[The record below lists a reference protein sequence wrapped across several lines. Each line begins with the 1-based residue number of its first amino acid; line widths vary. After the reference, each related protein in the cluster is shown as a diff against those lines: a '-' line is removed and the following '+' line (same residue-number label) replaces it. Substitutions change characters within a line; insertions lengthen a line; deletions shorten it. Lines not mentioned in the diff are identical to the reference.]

1 MVPMKPERRVEAARA
16 RFHSVSSFV
25 AITPAIRY
33 MLHLGYELL
42 PRPYPSRVPA
52 THGME
57 SWRLPPSTEVASGC
71 HKVAGRVVM
80 SFMKLQNMR
89 VMVCA
94 GLALLTA
101 EAVFGQTPAVPP
113 AFEVASVKPAPPPT
127 PGSINVRTGGDPGMV
142 DYKNVALRTVI
153 ARAYRMKEYQ
163 ISGPDWIETARFDI
177 LAKVPPNA
185 PKGQIPLMLQNLLA
199 ERFKLTVHREQKV
212 MPVYAMVV
220 GKGGLKVKP
229 LEGDPEGS
237 MRNMFSP
244 KGRAFSGQMTLA
256 ALVAAL
262 SQMLDRP
269 VVDLSGVKGTYDI
282 DLEWVPD
289 EHESSALTKM

>member
-1 MVPMKPERRVEAARA
+1 M
-16 RFHSVSSFV
+16 
-25 AITPAIRY
+25 Y
-33 MLHLGYELL
+33 
-42 PRPYPSRVPA
+42 
-52 THGME
+52 
-57 SWRLPPSTEVASGC
+57 
-71 HKVAGRVVM
+71 
-80 SFMKLQNMR
+80 FMKLQKTR
-89 VMVCA
+89 VNVCA

-101 EAVFGQTPAVPP
+101 GAGFGQTPAAPP
-113 AFEVASVKPAPPPT
+113 AFEVASVKPAPPPAD
-127 PGSINVRTGGDPGMV
+127 PGELRVQIGGDPGMI
-142 DYKNVALRTVI
+142 DYKNVSLKMVI
-153 ARAYRMKEYQ
+153 ARAYEMKEFQ

-256 ALVAAL
+256 ALAAAL
-262 SQMLDRP
+262 SRSEERR
-269 VVDLSGVKGTYDI
+269 VVDLSGVKGTYDV

-289 EHESSALTKM
+289 EHESSALTKMRVMGGQAGGGAEAHGERSEERRVEQERRSRGAPDH

>member
-1 MVPMKPERRVEAARA
+1 MN
-16 RFHSVSSFV
+16 
-25 AITPAIRY
+25 
-33 MLHLGYELL
+33 
-42 PRPYPSRVPA
+42 
-52 THGME
+52 
-57 SWRLPPSTEVASGC
+57 
-71 HKVAGRVVM
+71 
-80 SFMKLQNMR
+80 FMKLQKMR
-89 VMVCA
+89 VNVCA

-101 EAVFGQTPAVPP
+101 GTVFGQTPAAPP

-127 PGSINVRTGGDPGMV
+127 PGMIKVQMGGDPGMI
-142 DYKNVALRTVI
+142 DYKNVSLKTVI
-153 ARAYRMKEYQ
+153 AWAYQMKEFQ
-163 ISGPDWIETARFDI
+163 VSGPDWIETARFDI

-185 PKGQIPLMLQNLLA
+185 PKEQIPPMLQNLLA

-237 MRNMFSP
+237 MSNRFSP

-256 ALVAAL
+256 ALAAAL

-269 VVDLSGVKGTYDI
+269 VLDLSGIKGAYDI

-289 EHESSALTKM
+289 EHESGALTKMRIMGGQAGGGAEAHGETPDSNGPSIFAALQEKLGLRLDGRKSPVDILVVDGAEKVPTEN

>member
-1 MVPMKPERRVEAARA
+1 MN
-16 RFHSVSSFV
+16 
-25 AITPAIRY
+25 
-33 MLHLGYELL
+33 
-42 PRPYPSRVPA
+42 
-52 THGME
+52 
-57 SWRLPPSTEVASGC
+57 
-71 HKVAGRVVM
+71 
-80 SFMKLQNMR
+80 FMKLQKMR
-89 VMVCA
+89 VKVCA
-94 GLALLTA
+94 GLALFTVGA
-101 EAVFGQTPAVPP
+101 AFGQTPAAPP

-127 PGSINVRTGGDPGMV
+127 PGMIKVQMGGDPGMI
-142 DYKNVALRTVI
+142 DYKNVSLKTVI
-153 ARAYRMKEYQ
+153 ARAYQMKEFQ

-185 PKGQIPLMLQNLLA
+185 PKEQIPPMLQNLLA

-237 MRNMFSP
+237 MSNRFSP

-256 ALVAAL
+256 ALAAAL

-269 VVDLSGVKGTYDI
+269 VLDLSGIKGAYDI

-289 EHESSALTKM
+289 EHESGALTKMRIMGGQAGGGAEAHGETPDSNGPSIFAALQEKLGLRLDGRKSPVDILVVDGAEKVPTEN

>member
-1 MVPMKPERRVEAARA
+1 M
-16 RFHSVSSFV
+16 
-25 AITPAIRY
+25 Y
-33 MLHLGYELL
+33 
-42 PRPYPSRVPA
+42 
-52 THGME
+52 
-57 SWRLPPSTEVASGC
+57 
-71 HKVAGRVVM
+71 
-80 SFMKLQNMR
+80 FMKLQKTLVN
-89 VMVCA
+89 VCA

-101 EAVFGQTPAVPP
+101 GAGFGQTPAAPP
-113 AFEVASVKPAPPPT
+113 AFEVASVKPAPPPAD
-127 PGSINVRTGGDPGMV
+127 PDELRVQIGGDPGMI
-142 DYKNVALRTVI
+142 DYENVSLKMMI
-153 ARAYRMKEYQ
+153 ARAYEMEEFQ

-289 EHESSALTKM
+289 EHESSALTKMRVMGGQAGGGAEAHGETPDPNGPSIFGALQEKLGLRLDGRKSPVDILVVDGAQKVPTEN

>member
-71 HKVAGRVVM
+71 HKVAGRVGM
-80 SFMKLQNMR
+80 SFMKLQNIRGVGCVKVQSMR
-89 VMVCA
+89 VMVGA
-94 GLALLTA
+94 GRALLTA

-127 PGSINVRTGGDPGMV
+127 PGMIKVQMGGDPGMV
-142 DYKNVALRTVI
+142 DYRNVSLRTVI
-153 ARAYRMKEYQ
+153 ARAYGMKEFQ

-185 PKGQIPLMLQNLLA
+185 PKGQVPLMLQNLLA
-199 ERFKLTVHREQKV
+199 ERFKLTVHREQKG

-229 LEGDPEGS
+229 LEGEPAGRMS
-237 MRNMFSP
+237 LMMR
-244 KGRAFSGQMTLA
+244 
-256 ALVAAL
+256 
-262 SQMLDRP
+262 DR
-269 VVDLSGVKGTYDI
+269 
-282 DLEWVPD
+282 
-289 EHESSALTKM
+289 

>member
-1 MVPMKPERRVEAARA
+1 MN
-16 RFHSVSSFV
+16 
-25 AITPAIRY
+25 
-33 MLHLGYELL
+33 
-42 PRPYPSRVPA
+42 
-52 THGME
+52 
-57 SWRLPPSTEVASGC
+57 
-71 HKVAGRVVM
+71 
-80 SFMKLQNMR
+80 FMKLQKMR
-89 VMVCA
+89 VNVCA

-101 EAVFGQTPAVPP
+101 GTVFGQTPAAPP

-127 PGSINVRTGGDPGMV
+127 PGMIKVQMGGDPGMI
-142 DYKNVALRTVI
+142 DYKNVSLKTVI
-153 ARAYRMKEYQ
+153 AWAYQMKEFQ
-163 ISGPDWIETARFDI
+163 VSGPDWIETARFDI

-185 PKGQIPLMLQNLLA
+185 PKEQIPPMLQNLLA

-237 MRNMFSP
+237 MSNRFSP

-256 ALVAAL
+256 ALAAAL

-269 VVDLSGVKGTYDI
+269 VLDLSGIKGAYDI

-289 EHESSALTKM
+289 EHESGALTKMRIMGGQAGGGAEAHGETPDSNGPSIFAALQEKLGLRLDGRKSLVDILVVDGAEKVPTEN

>member
-1 MVPMKPERRVEAARA
+1 M
-16 RFHSVSSFV
+16 
-25 AITPAIRY
+25 Y
-33 MLHLGYELL
+33 
-42 PRPYPSRVPA
+42 
-52 THGME
+52 
-57 SWRLPPSTEVASGC
+57 C
-71 HKVAGRVVM
+71 
-80 SFMKLQNMR
+80 MKLQTMR
-89 VMVCA
+89 VNVCA

-101 EAVFGQTPAVPP
+101 GAVFGQTPAGPP

-127 PGSINVRTGGDPGMV
+127 PGMIKVQMGGDPGMV
-142 DYKNVALRTVI
+142 DYRNVSLRTVI
-153 ARAYRMKEYQ
+153 ARAYGMKEFQ

-185 PKGQIPLMLQNLLA
+185 PKGQVPLMLQNLLA

-229 LEGDPEGS
+229 LEGEPEGS

-256 ALVAAL
+256 ALAAAL

-269 VVDLSGVKGTYDI
+269 VLDLSGIKGAYDI

-289 EHESSALTKM
+289 EHESGALTKMRIMGGPAGGGAEAHEETSDPNGQSIFGALQEKLGLRLEGRKSPVDILVVDAAEKVPTEN